1 MSSSRAPQQLAAWHD
16 RQMGVSANARLLC
29 SSIVLSAACDEDS
42 ADTSDDGNSPRG
54 CEAEERDDDYSLGLE
69 KSGARVRVQF
79 VDAVPAPPDR
89 GDNTWTLRV
98 LDLSTGAPMQDMTLA
113 VDPYMP
119 DHMHSTSI
127 PVEVT
132 PMEEPGVVQLDPVN
146 LFMPGL
152 WQVKLAFILP
162 EQASDEVVFSFC
174 VDP

>member
-1 MSSSRAPQQLAAWHD
+1 MSCTSQHRQSVSSKRI
-16 RQMGVSANARLLC
+16 RVLC
-29 SSIVLSAACDEDS
+29 FSSVLVVACDDDAEDG
-42 ADTSDDGNSPRG
+42 ANDDDSPRG
-54 CEAEERDDDYSLGLE
+54 CESEERDDEYTLGLE
-69 KSGARVRVQF
+69 KSGAAVRVQF

-98 LDLSTGAPMQDMTLA
+98 LDLATGEAMQDVMLV

-127 PVEVT
+127 PVQVT
-132 PMEEPGVVQLDPVN
+132 PIEEPGVVQLDPVN

-162 EQASDEVVFSFC
+162 EQQSDQVVFSFC

>member
-1 MSSSRAPQQLAAWHD
+1 MSHTSQIVGSKRFRALCLSSAL
-16 RQMGVSANARLLC
+16 V
-29 SSIVLSAACDEDS
+29 VACDDDS
-42 ADTSDDGNSPRG
+42 ADASNDDDGPRG
-54 CEAEERDDDYSLGLE
+54 CEAEERDDEYTLGLE
-69 KSGARVRVQF
+69 KSGAVVRVQF
-79 VDAVPAPPDR
+79 VDAMPAPPDR

-98 LDLSTGAPMQDMTLA
+98 LDLATGEPMQDVALV

-127 PVEVT
+127 PVQVT

-152 WQVKLAFILP
+152 WQVKLAFVLP
-162 EQASDEVVFSFC
+162 EQQSDRVVFSFC